1 MFWGNL
7 GPCPFRVFSFK
18 DLPASCP
25 ELNEAG
31 GSPQAAFCPGD
42 VATPFGAGRLPPLFV
57 PLLGQPRSP
66 PCRPPSLCEPH
77 PVPLRPWGGGR
88 HRDLWGRDGPQL
100 GRQGLAGLRPPLCVG
115 GPGPPV
121 RGRCVP
127 SLSLVLP
134 LSVSFPS
141 RAQPPSWDTQAH
153 PQVSHGCPSHRCPP
167 RGPAARALMH
177 TCQRWNRRSTQEP
190 GPLTPA
196 AGSQPDPE
204 QELP

>member
-18 DLPASCP
+18 DLPASCL

-31 GSPQAAFCPGD
+31 GSPQAAFCRGR
-42 VATPFGAGRLPPLFV
+42 ATPFGAGRLPPLFV

-66 PCRPPSLCEPH
+66 PCRPPQ
-77 PVPLRPWGGGR
+77 PLRTSSSPTSSLGWGQAPGSVGEGR
-88 HRDLWGRDGPQL
+88 PSA
-100 GRQGLAGLRPPLCVG
+100 RQAGACWTAAPLCVG

-196 AGSQPDPE
+196 AGSRPDPE

>member
-1 MFWGNL
+1 MKRE
-7 GPCPFRVFSFK
+7 GPHRQRSALVTWPRPSARA
-18 DLPASCP
+18 PAATLCAAPWSAAVP
-25 ELNEAG
+25 TMPP
-31 GSPQAAFCPGD
+31 PQ
-42 VATPFGAGRLPPLFV
+42 
-57 PLLGQPRSP
+57 
-66 PCRPPSLCEPH
+66 
-77 PVPLRPWGGGR
+77 PLRTSSSPTSSLGWGQAPGSVGEGR
-88 HRDLWGRDGPQL
+88 PSA
-100 GRQGLAGLRPPLCVG
+100 RQAGACWTAAPLCVG
-115 GPGPPV
+115 GPRPPV

-196 AGSQPDPE
+196 AGSRPDPE

>member
-1 MFWGNL
+1 MKRE
-7 GPCPFRVFSFK
+7 GPHRQRSAVGEPRPSARAACRHSLCRSLVSRGPHHAAP
-18 DLPASCP
+18 PASAN
-25 ELNEAG
+25 LIR
-31 GSPQAAFCPGD
+31 SHFVPG
-42 VATPFGAGRLPPLFV
+42 VGAGAGIV
-57 PLLGQPRSP
+57 GEG
-66 PCRPPSLCEPH
+66 RPSA
-77 PVPLRPWGGGR
+77 
-88 HRDLWGRDGPQL
+88 
-100 GRQGLAGLRPPLCVG
+100 RQAGACWTAAPLCVG

-196 AGSQPDPE
+196 AGSRPDPE